1 MWRVMVVGLACSHPD
16 PEARPTMRSVVQMLI
31 GEADVP
37 VVPKSRPTMSFSTSH
52 LLLSLQDTLS
62 DCNTLALN
70 SSRSSSWSVPEH
82 NVMIR
87 GDDDHMRFRIVFM
100 DREDFAR
107 KAAAEARG
115 LNPGLIVL
123 LVIGGPLVVF
133 LVANIVLYVHAQKN
147 LPPKKKKPVS
157 KKKLKREKL
166 KQGVSVP
173 GE

>member
-1 MWRVMVVGLACSHPD
+1 
-16 PEARPTMRSVVQMLI
+16 
-31 GEADVP
+31 
-37 VVPKSRPTMSFSTSH
+37 
-52 LLLSLQDTLS
+52 
-62 DCNTLALN
+62 
-70 SSRSSSWSVPEH
+70 
-82 NVMIR
+82 
-87 GDDDHMRFRIVFM
+87 M
-100 DREDFAR
+100 DGEDFAG

-123 LVIGGPLVVF
+123 LVIGGPLIVF

-157 KKKLKREKL
+157 KKKLKRERL